1 MNLSRQTLFRLAL
14 AYLYYGAT
22 FCGMLPVHYQGSRF
36 EWCEFRLLWSI
47 TAGLF
52 SMAAIGYSFYW
63 IVILISYPVMEIVR
77 YLFYC
82 EFIIRFGVILVGYLS
97 TWFYHKR
104 LITFG
109 NILLKV
115 LDELKPF
122 RIPTWIDRK
131 LAAYGLLKLV
141 FVDVFMCMLFAVNF
155 HFNGEHDPVPLFERV
170 TNVYVVFMMAQVSN
184 ACLLSLYMAAHLY
197 RCINWQVRITIG
209 KLCALDYVRNETLK
223 HIVFEDALQSL
234 SMLCR
239 QYFRVTEFIRGIFGV
254 YGIPLALINLNQF
267 VVIVSRVG
275 FLAYEEVITFKRY
288 LFFRYT
294 SFTYQLFW
302 SSDMNST

>member
-109 NILLKV
+109 NILLEV

-197 RCINWQVRITIG
+197 RCINWQVRIT
-209 KLCALDYVRNETLK
+209 LCFVLSTTLEMK
-223 HIVFEDALQSL
+223 H
-234 SMLCR
+234 
-239 QYFRVTEFIRGIFGV
+239 
-254 YGIPLALINLNQF
+254 
-267 VVIVSRVG
+267 
-275 FLAYEEVITFKRY
+275 
-288 LFFRYT
+288 
-294 SFTYQLFW
+294 
-302 SSDMNST
+302 